1 MSVPFDTI
9 GDCFLNP
16 LFSFHYSFCITSPGW
31 SLVWRVFTP
40 HRTLLWEWDGG
51 KVIFTGDKTQKEHF
65 NATNIYGLIRLGICV
80 PLIYRSL
87 LVFLLLGSADNRNL
101 TILHS
106 QQIYKS
112 CLLRGWWQNLVT
124 SFCYLKYKIFYFE
137 VNTHFIHNI
146 CH

>member
-1 MSVPFDTI
+1 MNEITI
-9 GDCFLNP
+9 WYDRW
-16 LFSFHYSFCITSPGW
+16 LFSKSSFFVSSFILYNLTRWSRVWKVCI
-31 SLVWRVFTP
+31 P

-112 CLLRGWWQNLVT
+112 CLLRGWWQNLVM

-137 VNTHFIHNI
+137 
-146 CH
+146 